1 MLMLMLMLMLVL
13 VLSRIIAGICI
24 DYNAKRPSFRMAS
37 RFI

>member
-1 MLMLMLMLMLVL
+1 MLMLMLMLMLI
-13 VLSRIIAGICI
+13 RIIAGICI